1 MRVRRGAAFSEV
13 VRFVGATA
21 SEGRFLG
28 MTIEA
33 PFVFCAFCFEARGFD
48 STMVVVVMVTVVVVV
63 ATGGATVFCTFVEE
77 GFRLRG
83 RLAGA
88 AGFSCMLSFLRTA
101 LVTSPSGALLLWALV
116 TSPRAARFRVVAALL
131 CPTLEGRAVVDREVR
146 SVDEASF
153 ERVTRVCCTLFS
165 SCRLF

>member
-1 MRVRRGAAFSEV
+1 MGAA
-13 VRFVGATA
+13 A

-33 PFVFCAFCFEARGFD
+33 ALVICEFCFEARGFD

-63 ATGGATVFCTFVEE
+63 ATGGATGFWTFVVE

-83 RLAGA
+83 RFAGA
-88 AGFSCMLSFLRTA
+88 AGFSCVVSFLRTA
-101 LVTSPSGALLLWALV
+101 LVTCPSGAPFLWALV
-116 TSPRAARFRVVAALL
+116 TSPRAARFRVGAALL

-165 SCRLF
+165 SCRMVF